1 MLIHFPIW
9 YSGLSIPVLLAC
21 ARALKFGKTV
31 NATSMETE
39 RQFYEAPSTQVFEVW
54 QEGVI
59 CASGD
64 PDGNWFGNE
73 EDM

>member
-1 MLIHFPIW
+1 
-9 YSGLSIPVLLAC
+9 
-21 ARALKFGKTV
+21 
-31 NATSMETE
+31 METL
-39 RQFYEAPSTQVFEVW
+39 RQFYETPSTTVFEVE

-64 PDGNWFGNE
+64 PAGKWFGNE